1 MNAILFSFRRIM
13 VLTLFVLLTVSQ
25 LHFTQAPDTAW
36 TKLYMPA
43 GFFGMPAPTMFY
55 SGHQTPDGG
64 FIAVG
69 MTTNPWVKAYI
80 VRTDG
85 NGDTL
90 WTKQY
95 FEDIATYQSFVCP
108 SIQLTSDGGYILSGY
123 TTSGTILL
131 LKLNSVGDSLWCG
144 SYGCHTSDSLY
155 VVEEVKVTS
164 DNGYIVIGTVGTIF
178 DTDVFVLK
186 TDVNGN
192 QQWYCSYSLSDYY
205 DRGYSI
211 VSSHNNDGYLFSGL
225 TNVPDTVFV
234 MKINLAGSILWTNH
248 YPLEDQPDEF
258 QQLIK
263 TSDGNYVLAGANAN
277 FYLYKLDETGTVLNF
292 AEFGNFSGG
301 QYFEEDCNSV
311 YQTNDGGYVMCGHSD
326 IIFDL
331 DYELWVVKTD
341 ANFTEQW
348 SRIVQASSNAH
359 TTPYIEQT
367 TNGDYIIFSSTRLDP
382 SGANYGLMIRLG
394 TGASDVSDDENLFND
409 FVLNQNYPNPFNP
422 STTIE
427 FTLPQTEF
435 VSLKIYDVLGNEVAV
450 VSEGIMS
457 AGSYKINWN
466 AANISSGVYFYRLK
480 ANNISETKKLI
491 LNK

>member
-1 MNAILFSFRRIM
+1 M
-13 VLTLFVLLTVSQ
+13 
-25 LHFTQAPDTAW
+25 
-36 TKLYMPA
+36 
-43 GFFGMPAPTMFY
+43 
-55 SGHQTPDGG
+55 
-64 FIAVG
+64 
-69 MTTNPWVKAYI
+69 
-80 VRTDG
+80 
-85 NGDTL
+85 
-90 WTKQY
+90 
-95 FEDIATYQSFVCP
+95 
-108 SIQLTSDGGYILSGY
+108 
-123 TTSGTILL
+123 
-131 LKLNSVGDSLWCG
+131 
-144 SYGCHTSDSLY
+144 
-155 VVEEVKVTS
+155 
-164 DNGYIVIGTVGTIF
+164 
-178 DTDVFVLK
+178 
-186 TDVNGN
+186 
-192 QQWYCSYSLSDYY
+192 
-205 DRGYSI
+205 
-211 VSSHNNDGYLFSGL
+211 
-225 TNVPDTVFV
+225 
-234 MKINLAGSILWTNH
+234 
-248 YPLEDQPDEF
+248 
-258 QQLIK
+258 
-263 TSDGNYVLAGANAN
+263 
-277 FYLYKLDETGTVLNF
+277 LNF